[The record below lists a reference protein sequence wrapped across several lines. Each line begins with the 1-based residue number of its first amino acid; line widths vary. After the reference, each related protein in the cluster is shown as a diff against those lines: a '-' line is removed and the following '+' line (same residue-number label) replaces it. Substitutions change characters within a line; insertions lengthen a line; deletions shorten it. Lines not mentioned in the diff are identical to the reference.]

1 MIDTER
7 GRAEVSRFVID
18 LAVRI
23 ALIAGVVYVSV
34 LLLRPVVPLMLWAV
48 ILAVAVSPL
57 FVFLNRRLRLPSG
70 LAAAVLSIF
79 LLALLLVPVV
89 LLAASAVETLEAYAK
104 MLVKGDHVVPP
115 PAESIR
121 SWPVVGPRLY
131 DFWKSASEDTR
142 ALVTGHVNQITSAGR
157 FVGGLAAGMAMEVLQ
172 FATAIIVSGVLLAYS
187 GRLVGM
193 VDGLANRI
201 TASRGKRFIEIAG
214 ATIRNV
220 SQGVIGVALLQAA
233 LLGVGMLVA
242 GVPFAGAIT
251 FGALVLAIVQVGP
264 GIIMLPVLVWAWFTF
279 PIVSAAVFTVYT
291 VPLLL
296 LDNILRPLVMAR
308 GLQTPMVIILAG
320 VICGTLA
327 GGLIG
332 LFVGPV
338 VLSVFYDL
346 VSAWMREPPE
356 GPPLAPRAGGNPTST
371 GGLAMSNS
379 DGSTTIRRAMPGCGS

>member
-18 LAVRI
+18 LAVRV
-23 ALIAGVVYVSV
+23 ALIAGVVYVSL
-34 LLLRPVVPLMLWAV
+34 LLLRPVVPLMLWAI
-48 ILAVAVSPL
+48 ILAVAVFPL
-57 FVFLNRRLRLPSG
+57 FAYLHRRLQLPSG
-70 LAAAVLSIF
+70 LAAALVSLF

-89 LLAASAVETLEAYAK
+89 LLAASAVDTLEAYAK
-104 MLVKGDHVVPP
+104 MLVKGEHIVPP
-115 PAESIR
+115 PAQSI
-121 SWPVVGPRLY
+121 STWPVIGPRLY
-131 DFWKSASEDTR
+131 DFWKTAAEDTR
-142 ALVTGHVNQITSAGR
+142 ALVSAHVNQLASAGR
-157 FVGGLAAGMAMEVLQ
+157 FIGGLAAGMAMEVLQ
-172 FATAIIVSGVLLAYS
+172 FAFAIIVSGVLLAYS
-187 GRLVGM
+187 GRLVALA
-193 VDGLANRI
+193 DGLASRVNV
-201 TASRGKRFIEIAG
+201 SRGKRFIEIAG

-251 FGALVLAIVQVGP
+251 FAALVLAIVQVGP
-264 GIIMLPVLVWAWFTF
+264 GIVMLPVLVWAWFTF
-279 PIVSAAVFTVYT
+279 PILGAAAFTIYT

-296 LDNILRPLVMAR
+296 VDNVLRPLVMAR

-346 VSAWMREPPE
+346 VLDWMREQPE
-356 GPPLAPRAGGNPTST
+356 GPPLAP
-371 GGLAMSNS
+371 
-379 DGSTTIRRAMPGCGS
+379 

>member
-7 GRAEVSRFVID
+7 GRAEISRFVID
-18 LAVRI
+18 LAIRI
-23 ALIAGVVYVSV
+23 ALIAGIIVGSL
-34 LLLRPVVPLMLWAV
+34 LLLRPILPLMLWSV
-48 ILAVAVSPL
+48 ILAVAVFP
-57 FVFLNRRLRLPSG
+57 VFAFLRRRAHLRAG

-79 LLALLLVPVV
+79 LLALLFVPVA
-89 LLAASAVETLEAYAK
+89 LLAGSAVESLEAYAR
-104 MLVKGDHVVPP
+104 MLVKGEHVVPP

-121 SWPVVGPRLY
+121 GWPLIGQRLY
-131 DFWKSASEDTR
+131 DFWQAASEDIRTLLT
-142 ALVTGHVNQITSAGR
+142 AHVTQITSAGR
-157 FVGGLAAGMAMEVLQ
+157 FIGRLAAGVAIEVLQ
-172 FATAIIVSGVLLAYS
+172 FAAAIIVSGVLLAYS
-187 GRLVGM
+187 ERLTDFAG
-193 VDGLANRI
+193 GIANRV
-201 TASRGKRFIEIAG
+201 TVVRGRHFLEIAG

-251 FGALVLAIVQVGP
+251 FAALVLAIVQVGP
-264 GIIMLPVLVWAWFTF
+264 GLVMLPVLVWAWFTM
-279 PIVSAAVFTVYT
+279 PILGAAALTIYT

-346 VSAWMREPPE
+346 VSAWTRERPE
-356 GPPLAPRAGGNPTST
+356 GPSMAP
-371 GGLAMSNS
+371 
-379 DGSTTIRRAMPGCGS
+379 